1 MGTMADIDPYELVTV
16 QECDEAIALVLE
28 ECEQIEEDLRH
39 PHDDYTFGWLR
50 DAKHA
55 LAIGKGLKQRLQNR
69 RGDISAEVRHERN
82 SRLER
87 HFMEVCKE
95 TMTKEQFLTLV
106 AKAEGR
112 LTE

>member
-1 MGTMADIDPYELVTV
+1 MGMMAEIEPYDLVTLE
-16 QECDEAIALVLE
+16 ECDNAIALVTE

-39 PHDDYTFGWLR
+39 PLDEYTFGWLR
-50 DAKHA
+50 GAKNA

-69 RGDISAEVRHERN
+69 RADIAAEIRHERN
-82 SRLER
+82 NRLQN

-95 TMTKEQFLTLV
+95 TMNKEQFLTLI

-112 LTE
+112 LVN